1 MGEGGQSSEV
11 IMRGL
16 SHNSFRRIRSTRTA
30 QTQAPVYTPPTE
42 KVTCE
47 CGDAEPGK
55 CGACNVKEVA

>member
-1 MGEGGQSSEV
+1 
-11 IMRGL
+11 MRGL